1 MPFAA
6 PANWNI
12 GAIKARDA
20 MDLIRQA
27 IGPQGDWAGVTIAH
41 LDTGYTNHQVFRLP
55 PDSDQPALFP
65 QLGRNYVDFGAV
77 LPLDPLNYGDTSF
90 IEPAF
95 PGHGTRTGGVLA
107 GNLPGTFVGVGPS
120 IPVVPYRI
128 TNSIVLGPQSI
139 QNAALAIVDAV
150 DRAGA
155 DIISMS
161 LGIQS
166 VLPGSATRKAMKQ
179 LGRAIDY
186 AYEQGKILVAA
197 GGQSRPNA
205 PDVLGFVAYP
215 AAYSRAIGVGG
226 IDCEM
231 KICFDY
237 DNYRNKIDVW
247 APSDEVVRPNALLA
261 QGTIAYTI
269 DERGG
274 DGTSYG
280 TVHVAAA
287 AAMWLRYH
295 ADRLD
300 EDFPDWKR
308 VEAFRAMLR
317 STAQKVQGNNT
328 PFGGHGLPKNGSG
341 ILDCVGLLTGAL
353 PDPAKLRKATA
364 AEGEH

>member
-1 MPFAA
+1 MPVNA

-12 GAIKARDA
+12 GAVKAREA
-20 MDLIRQA
+20 MDRLRVA
-27 IGPQGDWAGVTIAH
+27 IGPNGDWAGVTIAH
-41 LDTGYTNHQVFRLP
+41 LDTGYTSHHVFRLP
-55 PDSDQPALFP
+55 PDSDQPAIYP
-65 QLGRNYVDFGAV
+65 QLGRNYVDAGAM

-107 GNLPGTFVGVGPS
+107 GNLPGTFVGVGPT

-128 TNSIVLGPQSI
+128 TNSIILGPQST
-139 QNAALAIVDAV
+139 QNAALAIVDAI

-155 DIISMS
+155 DVISMS
-161 LGIQS
+161 LGVQS
-166 VLPGSATRKAMKQ
+166 VFESAATRKAMKQ

-186 AYEQGKILVAA
+186 AYEQGKIVVAA
-197 GGQSRPNA
+197 GGQSRQSA

-215 AAYSRAIGVGG
+215 AAFSRAIGVGG
-226 IDCEM
+226 IDSAL

-237 DNYRNKIDVW
+237 DNNRNKIDVW
-247 APSDEVVRPNALLA
+247 APSDEIVRPNAVLA
-261 QGTIAYTI
+261 QGTVNYIV
-269 DERGG
+269 DPFGG

-295 ADRLD
+295 ADKLD
-300 EDFPDWKR
+300 QSYEGWKR
-308 VEAFRAMLR
+308 VEAFRAMLKT
-317 STAQKVQGNNT
+317 TAQKVAGNNT
-328 PFGGHGLPKNGSG
+328 PFGGHGLPTNGTG
-341 ILDCVGLLTGAL
+341 IVDCDGLLTGKL
-353 PDPAKLRKATA
+353 PDPAKLKKATA